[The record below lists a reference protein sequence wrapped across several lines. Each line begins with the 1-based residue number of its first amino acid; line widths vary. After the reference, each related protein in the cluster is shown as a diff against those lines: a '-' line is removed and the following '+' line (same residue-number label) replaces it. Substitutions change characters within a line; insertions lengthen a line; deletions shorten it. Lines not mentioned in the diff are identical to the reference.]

1 MIKDVASTTFFETER
16 LFLRPTSTEDAAL
29 ILEMLNTPKWL
40 KYIGDRN
47 VRTLEEAHNYIKERI
62 LPQQE
67 RLGFGSFT
75 IIRKMDD
82 TKLGTCGLFDRE
94 GLEGIDLGYG
104 LLPQHEGKGYA
115 FEAATCLKQMAFED
129 FNLEEIHAITVDE
142 NVASKG
148 LLLKLGFT
156 PKGTAKLPDD
166 DAVLLLYSLSR
177 S

>member
-1 MIKDVASTTFFETER
+1 MTKSVTAISYETKR
-16 LFLRPTSTEDAAL
+16 LILRPTKVEDAPL

-47 VRTLEEAHNYIKERI
+47 VRSLKDAEKYIQERI
-62 LPQQE
+62 LPQQKQ
-67 RLGFGSFT
+67 LGFGSFT
-75 IIRKMDD
+75 IIRKEDRA
-82 TKLGTCGLFDRE
+82 KLGTCGLFDRE

-104 LLPQHEGKGYA
+104 LLPQYEGKGFA
-115 FEAATCLKQMAFED
+115 FEAANQLIHMAFDVFELD
-129 FNLEEIHAITVDE
+129 KIHAITVDE

-156 PKGTAKLPDD
+156 PQGTAKLPDD
-166 DAVLLLYSLSR
+166 AAVLLLYSLSR